1 MSTVEEWR
9 AEKAELVRQYHLK
22 NLASPKGGV
31 VFVGSSLME
40 MFPIEE
46 WAAELPEPRPL
57 VYNRGVGGYTTWDLL
72 PILDIVAW
80 EMQPRKVFI
89 NIGTNDLSDPGQ
101 TIDAIMGRYD
111 EILSRIEAHLPG
123 VPITLMAYYPVNPD
137 VAEGDTRELLK
148 VRSNARIAEAN
159 SAVRRLAEKHG
170 QRFIDINGPLTD
182 ARGWLKAEYTIEGI
196 HINDEGYRSIFGE
209 LMRYATEG

>member
-1 MSTVEEWR
+1 
-9 AEKAELVRQYHLK
+9 
-22 NLASPKGGV
+22 
-31 VFVGSSLME
+31 
-40 MFPIEE
+40 
-46 WAAELPEPRPL
+46 
-57 VYNRGVGGYTTWDLL
+57 
-72 PILDIVAW
+72 
-80 EMQPRKVFI
+80 MQPRKVFI

-111 EILSRIEAHLPG
+111 EILSRIEAHPPG
-123 VPITLMAYYPVNPD
+123 VPITLMAYYPANPA

-182 ARGWLKAEYTIEGI
+182 ARGRLKAEYTIEGI
-196 HINDEGYRSIFGE
+196 HINHKGYRSIFGD
-209 LMRYATEG
+209 LMRYAMEG

>member
-1 MSTVEEWR
+1 MSTVQEWR
-9 AEKAELVRQYHLK
+9 AEKAELVRRYHLK
-22 NLASPKGGV
+22 NQASPKGGV

-57 VYNRGVGGYTTWDLL
+57 VYNRGVGGYTTVDLL

-80 EMQPRKVFI
+80 EMQPSKVFI
-89 NIGTNDLSDPGQ
+89 NIGTNDLSDASQ
-101 TIDAIMGRYD
+101 TIEAIMARYD
-111 EILSRIEAHLPG
+111 EILSRIEDHLPG

-137 VAEGDTRELLK
+137 AAEGDVKELLK

-159 SAVRRLAEKHG
+159 LAVKRLAEKHH
-170 QRFIDINGPLTD
+170 QRFINLNGPLTD
-182 ARGWLKAEYTIEGI
+182 AEGRLKAEYTIEGI
-196 HINDEGYRSIFGE
+196 HINHEGYRSIFGE
-209 LMRYATEG
+209 LMRHAMEE